1 MKTGQDF
8 MLFPCD
14 KFGVPGFENGAGAS
28 PMSPDLISDSFCAE
42 IFLPGTFCLEL
53 ALFCLLNFHKGSRQ
67 KLLSGFFP
75 LRGYPSP
82 PYRYHLS
89 GKYFCSKKHS
99 KIGGYP
105 APPLTENHP
114 AQKPLAEMGVPPP
127 PYPPNGQSF
136 SQKTLSGKGGYPPP
150 PP

>member
-53 ALFCLLNFHKGSRQ
+53 ALFCLLNFYKGSP
-67 KLLSGFFP
+67 P
-75 LRGYPSP
+75 LRKVQFFLTLFK
-82 PYRYHLS
+82 R
-89 GKYFCSKKHS
+89 
-99 KIGGYP
+99 
-105 APPLTENHP
+105 PL
-114 AQKPLAEMGVPPP
+114 PPP
-127 PYPPNGQSF
+127 PFYLNICPILQGVF
-136 SQKTLSGKGGYPPP
+136 FKRVLDVMKYM
-150 PP
+150 